1 MSIYQRIS
9 RAKDGARKKT
19 VWYVDFVHK
28 GQRFVSCIGAVSR
41 TVAKEEETRMKAAVV
56 EGRLNPA
63 KAQKSPLFAAF
74 MADYIQDLRTN
85 RKPQSVIRA
94 ESAAKHLLPFFGS
107 KKLSDLT
114 AWQVEQYKKA
124 RKEDGSASATVN
136 IELTFLKAMLRK
148 AHAWGKL
155 TAPPVVKLL
164 KHSAGKT
171 RVLSDDEESRLLA
184 FASPALRRLIH
195 AGLLTGFRR
204 QELVMLRPEDVD
216 LERGLITVAACY
228 AKSGESRTLPI
239 GEQLKAVLQDALSV
253 RGAAPT
259 VFVSGLGKPWHP
271 VGVTQVFKATCKRA
285 GMEILSPHVMRHT
298 FASRLTMAGVDLR
311 TVQEL
316 MGHKS
321 IAMTIRYA
329 HLSPDHKRAA
339 ISALENR
346 LSEKS
351 PIPAHNTPHPVPS
364 APHAKV
370 TAIR

>member
-1 MSIYQRIS
+1 MSIYLRGKS
-9 RAKDGARKKT
+9 
-19 VWYVDFVHK
+19 YYYDFVHK
-28 GQRFVSCIGAVSR
+28 GQRYAGCFGAVSR
-41 TVAKEEETRMKAAVV
+41 TVAKEEEARKRAAIA

-63 KAQKSPLFAAF
+63 KVQKSPTFDAF
-74 MADYIQDLRTN
+74 MAEYVDWLRTN
-85 RKPQSVIRA
+85 RKPQSVTRA
-94 ESAAKHLLPFFGS
+94 ESAAKHLLAFFRL

-114 AWQVEQYKKA
+114 AWQMEQYKKA
-124 RKEDGSASATVN
+124 RKEDGAAPATVN

-148 AHAWGKL
+148 AHAWGNL
-155 TAPPVVKLL
+155 TVPPVVKLL
-164 KHSAGKT
+164 KQPPGKT
-171 RVLSDDEESRLLA
+171 RVLSDEEEARLLA
-184 FASPALRRLIH
+184 SASPSLRRLIQ

-204 QELVMLRPEDVD
+204 QELIMLRPEDVD

-239 GEQLKAVLQDALSV
+239 GAQLKAVLQDALNE
-253 RGAAPT
+253 RGASPT

-271 VGVTQVFKATCKRA
+271 VGCTQVFKYTCKRA
-285 GMEILSPHVMRHT
+285 GIEILSPHVMRHT
-298 FASRLTMAGVDLR
+298 FASRLVMAGVDLR

-316 MGHKS
+316 LGHKS

-339 ISALENR
+339 IAALETR

-351 PIPAHNTPHPVPS
+351 PINFHNTPPQAPS
-364 APHAKV
+364 SPRAKV